1 MPNQIS
7 LRLKFVF
14 AFAWR
19 SKLHVHKRLKFS
31 RNLSGEK
38 FRVLSST
45 QNVFYSL
52 PLPSPPLHLGPTR
65 LVATQEKQLLI
76 SRSGSWPHR
85 EGLLI
90 PAVRQIYRRKF
101 PPVGFIQ
108 SWTVLLMRRRSNP
121 ITPHETWLELFWSK
135 LRCVFFGGLYYDFV
149 SSPVFKYKAECKCV
163 LLRTRSCMG

>member
-1 MPNQIS
+1 MQNQIS

-19 SKLHVHKRLKFS
+19 SKLHVHTRLKFT
-31 RNLSGEK
+31 RNLSGEE

-85 EGLLI
+85 EGLFI
-90 PAVRQIYRRKF
+90 PAARQF
-101 PPVGFIQ
+101 SSCGFY
-108 SWTVLLMRRRSNP
+108 P
-121 ITPHETWLELFWSK
+121 ITNGFTDAPSIKPDHATWNVELFWSK
-135 LRCVFFGGLYYDFV
+135 LRCVFLGGLYYDFV